1 MNIAIIGYG
10 KMGKEIEKVALE
22 RGHTVSLKISSK
34 NTHDFTFDNLKKVDV
49 AVEFTNPNL
58 AITNINVCIESNTPI
73 VVGTT
78 GWYEKFA
85 EVRNSVIENSSSL
98 LYATNCS
105 IGVNLFFKLNKQ
117 LAEIMNKHNEYK
129 VSMSETH
136 HTQKLDAPS
145 GTAIT
150 LAEGIIKN
158 NDTKNLWVKGNAHTK
173 NQLSVVSHRVENV
186 PGTHQINYSS
196 VIDDIEIKH
205 TAHNRKGFAI
215 GAVIAAEYIK
225 DKKGIF
231 TMEDVLFNS

>member
-1 MNIAIIGYG
+1 MRIGIIGYG
-10 KMGKEIEKVALE
+10 KMGKELERVALE
-22 RGHTVSLKISSK
+22 RGHDITLKISSD
-34 NTHDFTFDNLKKVDV
+34 NTQEFNFDNLKNVDV
-49 AVEFTNPNL
+49 AIEFTNPEL
-58 AITNINVCIESNTPI
+58 AVNNINICNDSNIPI

-78 GWYEKFA
+78 GWYDEFDK
-85 EVRNSVIENSSSL
+85 VKNDIIENDGTL

-105 IGVNLFFKLNKQ
+105 IGVNLFFKLNKY
-117 LAEIMNKHNEYK
+117 LAKMMNKHNDYGVQIE
-129 VSMSETH
+129 ETH

-150 LAEGIIKN
+150 LAEGIIENIDKK
-158 NDTKNLWVKGNAHTK
+158 DQWVKNK
-173 NQLSVVSHRVENV
+173 SDLQNELSVLSKRIENV

-196 VIDDIEIKH
+196 EIDDIEIKH
-205 TAHNRKGFAI
+205 TAHNRKGFAL

>member
-22 RGHTVSLKISSK
+22 RGHEVSLKISSENK
-34 NTHDFTFDNLKKVDV
+34 HDFNFDNLKKVDV
-49 AVEFTNPNL
+49 AIEFTNPEL
-58 AITNINVCIESNTPI
+58 AVNNINVCLDSNTPI

-78 GWYEKFA
+78 GWYNQFD
-85 EVRNSVIENSSSL
+85 EVRSNVAKNDGSL

-105 IGVNLFFKLNKQ
+105 IGVNLFFKLNKS
-117 LAEIMNKHNEYK
+117 LAKMMNNHSDYEVKLE
-129 VSMSETH
+129 ETH

-150 LAEGIIKN
+150 LAEGIIDN
-158 NDTKNLWVKGNAHTK
+158 NEAKDLWVKGDAHAH
-173 NQLSVVSHRVENV
+173 NQLSVVSHRIENV
-186 PGTHQINYSS
+186 PGTHQITYTSE
-196 VIDDIEIKH
+196 IDDIEIKH
-205 TAHNRKGFAI
+205 TAHNRKGFAM

-231 TMEDVLFNS
+231 TMEDVLFN

>member
-10 KMGKEIEKVALE
+10 KMGKEIEKIALE
-22 RGHTVSLKISSK
+22 RGHNISLKITSENK
-34 NTHDFTFDNLKKVDV
+34 HDFNFDNLKQVDV
-49 AVEFTNPNL
+49 AIEFTNPDL
-58 AITNINVCIESNTPI
+58 AVNNINVCLDSNTPI

-78 GWYEKFA
+78 GWYDEFDK
-85 EVRNSVIENSSSL
+85 VRDNVVENDGSL

-105 IGVNLFFKLNKQ
+105 IGVNLFFKLNKS
-117 LAEIMNKHNEYK
+117 LAKMMNKHKDYK
-129 VSMSETH
+129 VNLEETH

-150 LAEGIIKN
+150 LAEGIIDN
-158 NDTKNLWVKGNAHTK
+158 NDDKDLWVKGDAHDHH
-173 NQLSVVSHRVENV
+173 QLSVVSHRIENV
-186 PGTHQINYSS
+186 PGTHQINYTSA
-196 VIDDIEIKH
+196 IDDIEIKH

-231 TMEDVLFNS
+231 TMEDVLFN